1 MKRKEGGGGGGR
13 GLERSVSASPTSA
26 LSYSCSLPV
35 VQLHNSYSTGTKQE
49 LFTHLCQ
56 WQSCVYLNNFM
67 TH

>member
-1 MKRKEGGGGGGR
+1 MGGAG

-49 LFTHLCQ
+49 LFTHLCVLQ
-56 WQSCVYLNNFM
+56 
-67 TH
+67 